1 MKRTLIL
8 TVVAVLIVS
17 VNTVATRRTVDVIVN
32 DHNLQI
38 DIPAELS
45 AEPGFL
51 AHGWVA
57 RRVSKAIMEQMVER
71 LYLEGIEPVVE
82 EAIELYWR
90 EVFGDEAKR
99 VERFEFSHSAQKK
112 LAQALKSVVYE
123 KRNASEVYLDV
134 FRDEMTEED
143 WAIWVKEFGSA
154 EKIAKLE
161 ALIPKSE
168 RELFEQSK
176 SGIRLDIL
184 QWIALR
190 KLAIEKGLEISEARF
205 AEAAERMG
213 ENISRIDIRVEHRLK
228 ALHNYW
234 PEHVGQLVVKLP
246 DEFADAVPLIK
257 RFGIPTLPK
266 SVINL
271 LEEKIADKDIVR
283 DRWDR

>member
-1 MKRTLIL
+1 
-8 TVVAVLIVS
+8 
-17 VNTVATRRTVDVIVN
+17 
-32 DHNLQI
+32 
-38 DIPAELS
+38 
-45 AEPGFL
+45 
-51 AHGWVA
+51 
-57 RRVSKAIMEQMVER
+57 
-71 LYLEGIEPVVE
+71 LE
-82 EAIELYWR
+82 
-90 EVFGDEAKR
+90 
-99 VERFEFSHSAQKK
+99 
-112 LAQALKSVVYE
+112 
-123 KRNASEVYLDV
+123 V

-176 SGIRLDIL
+176 SGIRFDIL

-190 KLAIEKGLEISEARF
+190 KLAIKKGFEISEARL

-234 PEHVGQLVVKLP
+234 PEHVEQLVVKLP

-271 LEEKIADKDIVR
+271 LEEEIADKDIVR